1 MLGGCLPEFVE
12 AAALFLSLRAR
23 EAAQLLLPSG
33 LQMRT
38 RGPGTQSGGFS
49 GATANTACPSLSA
62 PPTHT
67 AWGSLNPRSRAGLPG
82 EGV

>member
-49 GATANTACPSLSA
+49 GATVNTA
-62 PPTHT
+62 
-67 AWGSLNPRSRAGLPG
+67 
-82 EGV
+82 